1 MQIFLVSNRGKKTA
15 SVSLRNPSAFI
26 LLVMTLAVLGGGL
39 FFAGM
44 KYGVGAADKESLDEN
59 RILSARLEY
68 QKRKISTMR
77 GKFEKEGDA
86 LALRVAQ
93 LHSQVLRLNAV
104 GQRVV
109 EKARLDPVEFDFSE
123 LPPQGG
129 IDISSDA
136 RVRDTG
142 FLKDDVI
149 LLASQLVNQE
159 MQLSALETLLT
170 AETWEKETFPAGRPV
185 EKGWI
190 SSNYGWRTNPFS
202 GRRAFHGGVDIAAKW
217 GAETIAVA
225 SGVVVHAGLNGGYGY
240 LVEINH
246 GDGYV
251 TRYAHNEEILVKQG
265 DTVNQGQVIARV
277 GSTGF
282 STGPHVHFEVLRKG
296 KTINPV
302 KYMRASR

>member
-1 MQIFLVSNRGKKTA
+1 MKIFLVSNRGKKTV
-15 SVSLRNPSAFI
+15 SVSLRNPSIFI
-26 LLVMTLAVLGGGL
+26 LLITMIAVLSGGL

-44 KYGVGAADKESLDEN
+44 KYGVGVVDEDFLDDK
-59 RILSARLEY
+59 RILSASLES
-68 QKRKISTMR
+68 QKRKISVLK
-77 GKFEKEGDA
+77 GKFDKEADA

-93 LHSQVLRLNAV
+93 LQSQVLRLNAV

-129 IDISSDA
+129 IDIKSD
-136 RVRDTG
+136 VRTRDVG
-142 FLKDDVI
+142 FLKDDMI
-149 LLASQLVNQE
+149 LLAGQLVNQE

-185 EKGWI
+185 ENGWI
-190 SSNYGWRTNPFS
+190 SSKYGWRTNPFS
-202 GRRAFHGGVDIAAKW
+202 GRRAFHAGVDIAAKW

-225 SGVVVHAGLNGGYGY
+225 SGVVVHAGLMGGYGY

-265 DTVNQGQVIARV
+265 DTVSQGQVIARV
-277 GSTGF
+277 GSTGY

>member
-1 MQIFLVSNRGKKTA
+1 MKIFLVSNGGKKTV
-15 SVSLRNPSAFI
+15 SVSLRKPSTFV
-26 LLVMTLAVLGGGL
+26 LLVTTLSVLGGGL

-44 KYGVGAADKESLDEN
+44 KYGVGVLDQESYDEN
-59 RILSARLEY
+59 RILSTSLEN
-68 QKRKISTMR
+68 QKRKILAMR
-77 GKFEKEGDA
+77 EKFEEQGDV
-86 LALRVAQ
+86 LALRIAQ
-93 LHSQVLRLNAV
+93 LQSQVLRLNAV

-129 IDISSDA
+129 IDIKSDF

-142 FLKDDVI
+142 FLNDDLT
-149 LLASQLVNQE
+149 LLASQLVNKE
-159 MQLSALETLLT
+159 MQFSALETLLT
-170 AETWEKETFPAGRPV
+170 TATWEKETFPAGRPV
-185 EKGWI
+185 KKGWV
-190 SSNYGWRTNPFS
+190 SSSYGWRTNPFS
-202 GRRAFHGGVDIAAKW
+202 GRRAFHSGVDIAAKW
-217 GAETIAVA
+217 GSETIAVA
-225 SGVVVHAGLNGGYGY
+225 SGVVVHAGLMGGYGY

-265 DTVNQGQVIARV
+265 DTVSQGQVIARV
-277 GSTGF
+277 GSTGY
-282 STGPHVHFEVLRKG
+282 STGPHVHFEVLKKG